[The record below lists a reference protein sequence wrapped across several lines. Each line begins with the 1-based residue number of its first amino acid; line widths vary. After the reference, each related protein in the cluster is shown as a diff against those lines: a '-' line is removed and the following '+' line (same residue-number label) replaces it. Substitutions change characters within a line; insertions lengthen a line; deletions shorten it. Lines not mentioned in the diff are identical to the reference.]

1 MPQISWH
8 DPNIKVQA
16 IPFRPESPYPVF
28 RQDTETQNIVGKVEF
43 PPQRQA
49 KYGLLLKNF
58 SRQVL
63 ALAGDP
69 HYITDELS
77 GQGNVMNSRFARMSE
92 ENSEKSGG
100 SCGAICGCAFLP
112 QTKRTQWVK

>member
-1 MPQISWH
+1 MPQTSRY
-8 DPNIKVQA
+8 DTNIKAQA
-16 IPFRPESPYPVF
+16 ITISSESPYPVF

-77 GQGNVMNSRFARMSE
+77 GQGNVKNSRFAQMSE
-92 ENSEKSGG
+92 ENSENQGVRPVPLVAER
-100 SCGAICGCAFLP
+100 SCRKPRGRNG
-112 QTKRTQWVK
+112 